1 MYTFK
6 LLLGCSAVCVRT
18 RAQPSAALCQVLGPG
33 RVLRITIVFTTHC
46 LLWGKRGRL
55 SSLARG
61 PTRCVFVSSHIVY
74 PHRPRPAWLIS
85 SCWGV
90 GGRRVAGG
98 RGGGWGVMWVGG
110 VGGRGACRVLLSY
123 VLLPVLTYRSDV
135 LMSPSCARPSASS
148 FRQHIFLPTSTSPS
162 TLCPMCCPLFYSTSF
177 PSRARLHR
185 LSWYFFFV
193 PLVAPSCSS
202 HFPPPPPHIMY
213 HIVLYFLLSYFR
225 SHLS

>member
-1 MYTFK
+1 M
-6 LLLGCSAVCVRT
+6 
-18 RAQPSAALCQVLGPG
+18 
-33 RVLRITIVFTTHC
+33 
-46 LLWGKRGRL
+46 
-55 SSLARG
+55 
-61 PTRCVFVSSHIVY
+61 
-74 PHRPRPAWLIS
+74 
-85 SCWGV
+85 
-90 GGRRVAGG
+90 GGDGGGGGGGAGG
-98 RGGGWGVMWVGG
+98 VSCASFLCASPCLNILRHDVASV
-110 VGGRGACRVLLSY
+110 
-123 VLLPVLTYRSDV
+123 RSDV

-193 PLVAPSCSS
+193 PLVAASCSS

-225 SHLS
+225 SHLSKSQSFSSRTAVLASFFFPWWFRFHLTAV